1 MPRRSHSSSART
13 ATKSPRSADHGRG
26 AAGAGSGEGMNP
38 SILDDPKHW
47 RRRAA
52 AARLV
57 AGQLDGPVAKAAM
70 LRIAEDYERIAE
82 HARVRTNGAGDDR
95 QEPDHDLRPE
105 RRQHLCHRVQD
116 RRRATFVPYQA
127 DA

>member
-1 MPRRSHSSSART
+1 
-13 ATKSPRSADHGRG
+13 
-26 AAGAGSGEGMNP
+26 MNP

-57 AGQLDGPVAKAAM
+57 AGQLDDPVAKAAM

-82 HARVRTNGAGDDR
+82 HARVRTNGG
-95 QEPDHDLRPE
+95 
-105 RRQHLCHRVQD
+105 RR
-116 RRRATFVPYQA
+116 
-127 DA
+127 